1 LNAAQYPGDG
11 PQYPRLRAGG
21 HASCK
26 GRLTEQAPVAR
37 RTRKV
42 GENLPLEAQDAPLGE
57 RLACHDAGVVDEI
70 LGGKIVRAIHDKV
83 IFSDN
88 IQDIICR
95 KVLMIGVDVDMGGIF
110 RSFSPAESTLL
121 RPTSG
126 VKWITWRCRL
136 ESSTVSP
143 SAMPIIPTPV
153 AAR

>member
-1 LNAAQYPGDG
+1 MHPAQGAVALPGGVYPVEFHRPGIEC
-11 PQYPRLRAGG
+11 Q
-21 HASCK
+21 
-26 GRLTEQAPVAR
+26 QAVSQKLAC
-37 RTRKV
+37 
-42 GENLPLEAQDAPLGE
+42 ENLPLEAQDAPLGE

-143 SAMPIIPTPV
+143 SAMPIIPTPA